1 MAVCQPTRDTP
12 RRVYS
17 RARDLA
23 VIYAGRTDG
32 GVTKPLRILIAMRRV
47 APSPH
52 GKVSA

>member
-1 MAVCQPTRDTP
+1 MAVRQPTRDTP

-23 VIYAGRTDG
+23 VIYAGRRYG
-32 GVTKPLRILIAMRRV
+32 GVTKPLRILVGMRRI

-52 GKVSA
+52 GMVSA